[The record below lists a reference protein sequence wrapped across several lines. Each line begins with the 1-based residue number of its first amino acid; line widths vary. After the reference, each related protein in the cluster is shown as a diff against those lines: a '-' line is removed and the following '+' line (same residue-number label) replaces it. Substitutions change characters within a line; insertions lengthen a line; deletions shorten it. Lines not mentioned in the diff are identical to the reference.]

1 MNVHGWINA
10 VGLLVLAF
18 VLWARWA
25 QFDHPV
31 YPACWMTSEHLA
43 CWSLVA
49 PTGR

>member
-25 QFDHPV
+25 QFHQPV
-31 YPACWMTSEHLA
+31 YPVCWLGWEDSA
-43 CWSLVA
+43 CWSLAA